1 MEGAGGSLWEGE
13 GQQEEEEVE
22 EEERGAGEVEFQ
34 TLHLIQARGRQW
46 VVSLT
51 KVTGAW

>member
-13 GQQEEEEVE
+13 EEEEEEVE

-51 KVTGAW
+51 KVTRAW